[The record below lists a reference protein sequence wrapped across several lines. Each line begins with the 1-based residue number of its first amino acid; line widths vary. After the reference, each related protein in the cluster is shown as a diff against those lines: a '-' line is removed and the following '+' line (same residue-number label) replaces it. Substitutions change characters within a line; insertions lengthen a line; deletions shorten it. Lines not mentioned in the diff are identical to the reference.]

1 MRLAHKRKVQMKLQ
15 KRIKA
20 AVANLATESKTA
32 LPTAAKT
39 VFCQSV
45 AENKAAAPQVVAP
58 SAPNTVNALTPKQK
72 QVLEI
77 ISANAD
83 GINPKSI
90 GLAAGQEEA
99 KAASWATGA
108 LKKLLDDNLVK
119 KEQLAGNKV
128 RYKLV

>member
-20 AVANLATESKTA
+20 AVANLATASKTVK
-32 LPTAAKT
+32 PAAEKT
-39 VFCQSV
+39 VISKSV
-45 AENKAAAPQVVAP
+45 AEKKVVATQVAVP
-58 SAPNTVNALTPKQK
+58 SAVKADIALTPKQQ
-72 QVLEI
+72 QVLDI
-77 ISANAD
+77 VAANAE

-90 GLAAGQEEA
+90 GLAAGQEDA

-128 RYKLV
+128 LYKLI